1 MLLSITANFGAA
13 LVLFTSSVNAPVV
26 VLDGAVDDWKDIPAA
41 ATDQAGDAAAGEVD
55 FGRVSI
61 TDDGEALYL
70 RLDVGR
76 ETVLQSPPG
85 GSAGNGIELLIDG
98 DEVAR
103 ASCTFP
109 GRRTLAGS
117 LECNGVRHAVVAT
130 SVPYRLVLT
139 KDTVEVDGSE
149 LPLTYQRPRGLFQAL
164 YKEAGEG
171 DLVSVITVSAIA
183 LSVSSLIVVAVGVWW
198 LR

>member
-1 MLLSITANFGAA
+1 MLSGWADDEEVFMA
-13 LVLFTSSVNAPVV
+13 LT
-26 VLDGAVDDWKDIPAA
+26 
-41 ATDQAGDAAAGEVD
+41 GD
-55 FGRVSI
+55 
-61 TDDGEALYL
+61 YY
-70 RLDVGR
+70 VGQY
-76 ETVLQSPPG
+76 EGHTVELIRNNWNKSLK
-85 GSAGNGIELLIDG
+85 LLIDG

-183 LSVSSLIVVAVGVWW
+183 LSVSSLLVVAVGVWW